1 MDREAFSEVA
11 GYYGPGSVT
20 WRVDREAVL
29 LLGGSRAV
37 LMQLAHPLVAAGVS
51 DHSAYRTDPFGRFRR
66 TFDLTQAIVFGTRT
80 EARQAAQT
88 INQRHQNVR
97 GALDTD
103 AGSFASGAA
112 YQARDP
118 DLLLW
123 VHATLIDTILM
134 IYSLLVAPLSPAEQ
148 EQFYLESL
156 QTARLV
162 GLSPDR
168 CPPTLDAFQEYMRA
182 MLSSDRLAVTPAAK
196 ELAALVLHPPKL
208 PVAWP
213 LFEATANIT
222 TGLLPPRLR
231 EMFGYRWGRGQQ
243 VLFAG
248 WVGAT
253 RRTLRML
260 PPLLREFPQARA
272 AEQRVAR
279 ALAAEEARPL
289 VQAGD

>member
-1 MDREAFSEVA
+1 MDREAFNEIA
-11 GYYGPGSVT
+11 GYYGPGSIT

-29 LLGGSRAV
+29 LLGGNRAV
-37 LMQLAHPLVAAGVS
+37 LMQLAHPLVAAGVNG
-51 DHSAYRTDPFGRFRR
+51 HSAYRTDPFGRFRR

-97 GALDTD
+97 GILDTT
-103 AGSFASGAA
+103 AGSFSSGAP

-134 IYSLLVAPLSPAEQ
+134 LYPLLVAPLAPAEQ

-156 QTARLV
+156 QSARLV

-168 CPPTLDAFQEYMRA
+168 CPPTLVAFQEYMRA
-182 MLSSDRLAVTPAAK
+182 MLSSDLLAVTPAAK
-196 ELAALVLHPPKL
+196 ELAALVLHPPA
-208 PVAWP
+208 PTVAWP

-231 EMFGYRWGRGQQ
+231 ELFGYRWGQGQQ
-243 VLFAG
+243 FLFNG
-248 WVGAT
+248 WVRST
-253 RRTLRML
+253 RQTLRRL
-260 PPLLREFPQARA
+260 PPWLREFPTARS

-279 ALAAEEARPL
+279 ALVAEEAPVLSAR
-289 VQAGD
+289 